1 MWGTVFN
8 WHRSLA
14 LLNTILK
21 VWVSKI
27 AAVYQM
33 NNFQILNVNSGFYI
47 LINKAGNARTTY
59 Q

>member
-21 VWVSKI
+21 VWGYKI
-27 AAVYQM
+27 SAVYQM
-33 NNFQILNVNSGFYI
+33 SNFQILNVNSGFYI
-47 LINKAGNARTTY
+47 LINKAGNARTI
-59 Q
+59 